1 MNSAHTI
8 LRVLSSKVSLIA
20 AGLILVAAALFAADL
35 PQGGSSRDLLAI
47 WPLASG
53 PYVVLLSLH
62 HLARSPLVWSAIL
75 LAILHMVAVRLVKPT
90 KPAKIDITNVVLAI
104 VLMAAMVFLAL
115 DHKSPPVV
123 ENTRLMVHLDDG
135 ARQVVD
141 EGSTIFAIITRPTHP
156 TLWDSR
162 YRTLCGGVRVK
173 TGHSP
178 AAC

>member
-104 VLMAAMVFLAL
+104 VTMAAMVFLAL
-115 DHKSPPVV
+115 DHKSPPVF
-123 ENTRLMVHLDDG
+123 ENTSLMVH
-135 ARQVVD
+135 
-141 EGSTIFAIITRPTHP
+141 
-156 TLWDSR
+156 
-162 YRTLCGGVRVK
+162 
-173 TGHSP
+173 
-178 AAC
+178 